1 MGTALEGIRVL
12 DLSRYI
18 AGPFCAQALG
28 DLGADVVKVERI
40 DGGEEGRRV
49 GETVEGDT
57 LFFLSTNRNKRGVA
71 VDFRDPEGLA
81 LVRRL
86 ALRADVVV
94 ENFRPGTME
103 AMGLGYE
110 ALSAENPGLVM
121 VRISGFGQEG
131 PLARHPCFDGAA
143 QAHSGIMA
151 MTGAAGGPP
160 TMAGVFVCDYATALY
175 GAIGALAALQA
186 RARTGRGQVV
196 EATLMDSGLSM
207 LTTAIPERVLFGR
220 EPDRRGNRDR
230 YLSPSHCFA
239 SRDGAWI
246 YVVAGSDAHFP
257 RLCAA
262 MGRPELADD
271 PRFSN
276 FVARNENVAAL
287 EGILDAWAA
296 SLDGQTL
303 LERLHAHEVT
313 AERVATIADVVASP
327 QVAARGQIVDVPH
340 PRLGSVPFPGPAMK
354 LHGTPTQIR
363 RGAPG
368 LGEHASEVL
377 AEWLGMDEG
386 EIAGLVEAGTI

>member
-1 MGTALEGIRVL
+1 MNAALDGIKVL

-49 GETVEGDT
+49 GETVAGDT

-86 ALRADVVV
+86 AHAADIVV

-103 AMGLGYE
+103 AMGLGWDV
-110 ALSAENPGLVM
+110 LSETNPGLIM

-143 QAHSGIMA
+143 QAQSGVMA
-151 MTGAAGGPP
+151 MTGAPGGPP

-175 GAIGALAALQA
+175 GAMAALAALQA
-186 RARTGRGQVV
+186 RARTGHGQVV

-207 LTTAIPERVLFGR
+207 LTTAIPERALFGR

-230 YLSPSHCFA
+230 YLSPSHCFPA
-239 SRDGAWI
+239 RDGTWI

-257 RLCAA
+257 RLAAA
-262 MGRPELADD
+262 MGREDLAAD
-271 PRFSN
+271 PRFAN
-276 FVARNENVAAL
+276 FAARNENVAAL
-287 EGILDAWAA
+287 ERVIEDWAA
-296 SLDGQTL
+296 AVDGETIL
-303 LERLHAHEVT
+303 ARLHAAEVT
-313 AERVATIADVVASP
+313 AERVATIGDVIANP

-340 PRLGSVPFPGPAMK
+340 PELGMVPFPGPAMK
-354 LHGTPTQIR
+354 LHGTPTAIR

-368 LGEHASEVL
+368 LGEHAAEVL
-377 AEWLGMDEG
+377 AEWLGMGEDEIG
-386 EIAGLVEAGTI
+386 RLAEAGTI

>member
-1 MGTALEGIRVL
+1 MSAALDGIKVL

-86 ALRADVVV
+86 ALAADIVV

-103 AMGLGYE
+103 AMGLGWD
-110 ALSAENPGLVM
+110 ALAAENPGLVM

-151 MTGAAGGPP
+151 MTGAPGGPP

-175 GAIGALAALQA
+175 GAMAALAALQA

-207 LTTAIPERVLFGR
+207 LTTAIPERILFGR

-230 YLSPSHCFA
+230 YLSPSHCFQA
-239 SRDGAWI
+239 RDGAWI

-257 RLCAA
+257 RLAAA
-262 MGRPELADD
+262 MEMPGLAAD
-271 PRFSN
+271 PRFAH
-276 FVARNENVAAL
+276 FAARNENVAAL
-287 EGILDAWAA
+287 ERIIEDWAA
-296 SLDGQTL
+296 GLDGETIL
-303 LERLHAHEVT
+303 HRLHEAEVT
-313 AERVATIADVVASP
+313 AERVATIGDVVENP
-327 QVAARGQIVDVPH
+327 QVAARGMIVDVPH
-340 PRLGSVPFPGPAMK
+340 PALGSVPFPAPAMK
-354 LHGTPTQIR
+354 LHATPTTIR

-368 LGEHASEVL
+368 LGEHAAEVL
-377 AEWLGMDEG
+377 AEWLGMDDREV
-386 EIAGLVEAGTI
+386 ARLAEAGTI